1 MKTTEREVEPW
12 RVPVLELR
20 ALARQLSA
28 QPQFITALAA
38 AEKVITSL
46 TPDVS
51 VMEVSPLGGLAG
63 ATEKARPGAATD
75 SAAVQRKRDKT
86 PATTPS
92 AASGP
97 STPFA
102 NVSNVIA
109 EALHR
114 GAAVVGN
121 ASQTGSGIGRAIS
134 GEAGGGAD
142 GKALGL
148 IGKALAEGAAFPVD
162 PARRGRDASVV
173 PIDRKQGGVTGMDS
187 DTKKS
192 PFANAALAAME
203 ALSKATKDQ
212 AVTPGAPPKA
222 QKESALDTGLNAVQR
237 VGEIAGKLIEAGT
250 EQLTR
255 PRGGFM
261 DALTRLPSVTGGGAD
276 KASAPSSTLGKV
288 DRLATDLIARGV
300 VAGALRGAGEA
311 MTAGESASPGAGAS
325 PEAVQAGAT
334 AVVTP
339 PAHAPATTAAPAH
352 PPAAPATS
360 AAAALP
366 DAASITA
373 LVNEV
378 LMEQARRH
386 GVDLT

>member
-1 MKTTEREVEPW
+1 MKATEREVEPW

-63 ATEKARPGAATD
+63 ATDKVRPGGATD
-75 SAAVQRKRDKT
+75 SAAAQRKRDKT

-92 AASGP
+92 ATSGP
-97 STPFA
+97 SSPFA

-109 EALHR
+109 EALQR

-121 ASQTGSGIGRAIS
+121 AAQTGSDIGRAIS

-142 GKALGL
+142 GKALGV
-148 IGKALAEGAAFPVD
+148 IGKALAEGVALPVD

-173 PIDRKQGGVTGMDS
+173 PIDRKQGGVAGKET

-192 PFANAALAAME
+192 PFATAALAAME

-212 AVTPGAPPKA
+212 AVTPGSPAKA
-222 QKESALDTGLNAVQR
+222 EKESALDTGLNAVQR
-237 VGEIAGKLIEAGT
+237 VGEIAGKVIEAGT

-261 DALTRLPSVTGGGAD
+261 DALTRLPSVAGGAEQ
-276 KASAPSSTLGKV
+276 ASAPSSTLGKV
-288 DRLATDLIARGV
+288 DRVASDLIARGV
-300 VAGALRGAGEA
+300 AAGALRGAGEA
-311 MTAGESASPGAGAS
+311 LTAGEDASPGAGAS
-325 PEAVQAGAT
+325 PEAVQAAASKAGVT
-334 AVVTP
+334 A
-339 PAHAPATTAAPAH
+339 PAHAPVTTAAPAP

-360 AAAALP
+360 AVAALP